1 MIPTK
6 TETKVFF
13 VYSVNQVAGATWPED
28 FNFVGV
34 WNDEEDAKEHV
45 KTLNKEVRER
55 EGLLGDQFYAML
67 EEPVDEDDEH
77 AIHEDHEL
85 YEYQALSVYKNSPK
99 SREEHRLLG
108 RKSEKKLGN
117 ENKILPFSVL
127 LW

>member
-77 AIHEDHEL
+77 AIHEDHE
-85 YEYQALSVYKNSPK
+85 P
-99 SREEHRLLG
+99 R
-108 RKSEKKLGN
+108 RKSGLAIGLSN
-117 ENKILPFSVL
+117 SVMWAITATRTPTPSAAL
-127 LW
+127 VLCRNA